1 VTDNI
6 NTSSDNSNAKNS
18 HEDISKMAKIKAK
31 AEKLSGK
38 ETREILTPFAF
49 KIDKSLFGISLA
61 VPWQRAM
68 ALSVDLVLVALLSGA
83 PGELLAVL
91 VAITLFNI
99 GSKKRAKKSGKISGL
114 KETALRIFA
123 ALIVFVILIDFLPKF
138 FTHVD
143 TFNNRVEQA
152 GQNQDSV
159 SGNKS
164 SQSNKQGTTE
174 KDNNDFIKATL
185 TLAASVA
192 ISHSECEQY
201 SCWQELSEGLSSAYA
216 EQTTSSAGM
225 KKFNTYLID
234 NIASNSHLTPKK
246 MTQLSGHLQ
255 KLHENNES
263 QQQTATPKIDENNMP
278 TIAEKAKGISENIE
292 TKIDNLTAL
301 NEKDKGEPAD
311 VELPNPA
318 VYKGFAWLQGLVEDL
333 GLGFGWAAFYFTM
346 FTALWYGQT
355 PGKRLFNIRVVQ
367 LDGTPLSIWDSF
379 GRYGGY
385 GAGIATGLLG
395 FAQIYWDPNRQAIQ
409 DKISST
415 IVVDDKGFDR
425 KTNKKKVN
433 KPANGPT

>member
-1 VTDNI
+1 MTDNLETKFEQ
-6 NTSSDNSNAKNS
+6 NNEKNS
-18 HEDISKMAKIKAK
+18 PEDISKMAKIKTE

-99 GSKKRAKKSGKISGL
+99 GSKKRAKKLGKISGL
-114 KETALRIFA
+114 KETALRLFA
-123 ALIVFVILIDFLPKF
+123 ALIVFVILIDILPKF
-138 FTHVD
+138 FSHLD
-143 TFNNRVEQA
+143 SFNHRVEQA
-152 GQNQDSV
+152 GHSQDTL
-159 SGNKS
+159 S
-164 SQSNKQGTTE
+164 SNLDSPSNEDALTQQE
-174 KDNNDFIKATL
+174 NNDFIKGTL

-192 ISHSECEQY
+192 ILHSECEQY
-201 SCWQELSEGLSSAYA
+201 RCWQELSEGLSSAYA
-216 EQTTSSAGM
+216 EQTSSNSGLQ
-225 KKFNTYLID
+225 KFDTYLMETVAD
-234 NIASNSHLTPKK
+234 NSRLTQAEITELS
-246 MTQLSGHLQ
+246 TQLEKSHGTKKSKQPLAKQ
-255 KLHENNES
+255 K
-263 QQQTATPKIDENNMP
+263 DEKSIEP
-278 TIAEKAKGISENIE
+278 TIAEATKTISESIKGKVGDVATLIE
-292 TKIDNLTAL
+292 KSNDKITDEA
-301 NEKDKGEPAD
+301 
-311 VELPNPA
+311 LPNPA

-355 PGKRLFNIRVVQ
+355 PGKKLFSIRVIQ

-395 FAQIYWDPNRQAIQ
+395 FAQIFWDPNRQAIQ

-415 IVVDDKGFDR
+415 IVINDSDFNR
-425 KTNKKKVN
+425 KSYKKN
-433 KPANGPT
+433 ISEPTTE

>member
-1 VTDNI
+1 MTDNL
-6 NTSSDNSNAKNS
+6 NKSSDKSNAKNS
-18 HEDISKMAKIKAK
+18 HEDNSKMAKIKAK
-31 AEKLSGK
+31 ADKLSGK
-38 ETREILTPFAF
+38 ETRAILTPFAF

-99 GSKKRAKKSGKISGL
+99 GSKKRAKKLGKISGI

-123 ALIVFVILIDFLPKF
+123 ALIVFVILIDILPKF
-138 FTHVD
+138 FSNLD
-143 TFNNRVEQA
+143 TFNHRVEQA
-152 GQNQDSV
+152 GQNQDAL

-164 SQSNKQGTTE
+164 SQSNKQAMTE
-174 KDNNDFIKATL
+174 NENNDFIKGAL

-192 ISHSECEQY
+192 ISRSECEQY
-201 SCWQELSEGLSSAYA
+201 SCWLELSEGLSSAYA
-216 EQTTSSAGM
+216 EQTTSTVGM
-225 KKFNTYLID
+225 NKFNAYLID
-234 NIASNSHLTPKK
+234 SIADNSRLTPQEI
-246 MTQLSGHLQ
+246 TQLNSHLQ
-255 KLHENNES
+255 KLDKNKEIK
-263 QQQTATPKIDENNMP
+263 QQADTLTIDENNVP
-278 TIAEKAKGISENIE
+278 TTAEKAKAISENIE
-292 TKIDNLTAL
+292 TKIADLTAL
-301 NEKDKGEPAD
+301 NEKDKAVPAET
-311 VELPNPA
+311 ELPNPA

-355 PGKRLFNIRVVQ
+355 PGKRLFSIRVVQ

-395 FAQIYWDPNRQAIQ
+395 FAQIFWDPNRQAIQ

-415 IVVDDKGFDR
+415 IVVNDKGFDR

-433 KPANGPT
+433 KTADDLA